1 MKVRITLY
9 HITLVQSLVIINRYT
24 LTQLPFNSIQSLLY
38 EPDPLLG
45 LLVARIVENRSLSQT
60 GQVGQK
66 GGYILGPTARNII
79 TTYLLPGFLAGAEM
93 DGHTALSR
101 SLKSTYEVK
110 GSAVY
115 PLSVTPMGSQKSGS
129 EGGNSSTTGYWG
141 EEKAQVH
148 REQQLSVSFG
158 VSGVDAVALSVV
170 CSMWLQESRTLDLV
184 FHHCC
189 SLGLFSAAL
198 SAQRPLLP
206 LHAYKLFESFLT
218 SSSSSSSSSSFTSYV
233 AVPPPH
239 SLSPS
244 AGRVISDRVHS
255 VLATAGLMRW
265 LLVSSYHEDICIPRG
280 ISDSNSEIQVPLV
293 IKKYRNRNLNFNSG
307 QLMNALN
314 AVEVFLVEYVEEGSD
329 SSDLMMKHALLKKQ
343 IIASN
348 AERRKTRIA
357 DQLSGEKYENSFKK
371 ACRAAYTSWKTAPK
385 LQAQPSGTAAPQ
397 AAFDIFDQPVR
408 RVNAPAPVPAAAAPQ
423 AAFDIFDQPVR
434 RVNAPVPAPVPAAAA
449 AAAPQAAFDIFDQPV
464 QRVKESS
471 RTASVFGDTAAATS
485 VVGAVP
491 DDQSPISKSDELDE
505 DVALAMT
512 RLKRMTATGTD
523 RDIPTMDDGQGE
535 SRKSDTQSEPDITD
549 AVRSTRRL
557 RTPDRSPHKGSEV
570 NSNIEASVSLT
581 ADDMESD
588 IFQVAPPV
596 RRLRAPAGVPDRASD
611 TAAAENTQIP
621 TAVESSP
628 IPPTAPPSALDIFD
642 MPPPVR
648 RLRRSP
654 ISAPDPPPA
663 PTVTAADM
671 VESVSME
678 PESSS

>member
-1 MKVRITLY
+1 M
-9 HITLVQSLVIINRYT
+9 
-24 LTQLPFNSIQSLLY
+24 
-38 EPDPLLG
+38 
-45 LLVARIVENRSLSQT
+45 ARIVENRSLSQT

-218 SSSSSSSSSSFTSYV
+218 SSSSSSTSFTSYV

-265 LLVSSYHEDICIPRG
+265 LLVSSYHEDTCIPRG
-280 ISDSNSEIQVPLV
+280 ISDRNSEIQLPLV

-357 DQLSGEKYENSFKK
+357 DQLSGEEYENSFKK

-385 LQAQPSGTAAPQ
+385 LQAQPSTAAAPQ

-408 RVNAPAPVPAAAAPQ
+408 RVNAPAPVPAAAAAAPQ

-434 RVNAPVPAPVPAAAA
+434 RV
-449 AAAPQAAFDIFDQPV
+449 
-464 QRVKESS
+464 KESS
-471 RTASVFGDTAAATS
+471 QTASVFGDTAAATS

-611 TAAAENTQIP
+611 TPAADNTQIP
-621 TAVESSP
+621 TAVESST

-671 VESVSME
+671 VDSVSME

>member
-1 MKVRITLY
+1 M
-9 HITLVQSLVIINRYT
+9 
-24 LTQLPFNSIQSLLY
+24 
-38 EPDPLLG
+38 
-45 LLVARIVENRSLSQT
+45 ARIVENRSLSQT

-129 EGGNSSTTGYWG
+129 EGGNSSTTGFWG

-218 SSSSSSSSSSFTSYV
+218 SSSSSSTSFTSYV

-280 ISDSNSEIQVPLV
+280 ISDRNSEIQLPLV

-357 DQLSGEKYENSFKK
+357 DQLSGEEYENSFKK

-385 LQAQPSGTAAPQ
+385 LQAQPST
-397 AAFDIFDQPVR
+397 
-408 RVNAPAPVPAAAAPQ
+408 AAAPQ

-434 RVNAPVPAPVPAAAA
+434 RV
-449 AAAPQAAFDIFDQPV
+449 
-464 QRVKESS
+464 KESS
-471 RTASVFGDTAAATS
+471 QTASVFGDTAAATS

-611 TAAAENTQIP
+611 TPAADNTQIP

-628 IPPTAPPSALDIFD
+628 FPPTAPPSALDIFD

-671 VESVSME
+671 VDSVSME